1 MAEDQRAIVIARVKR
16 RLKILGALL
25 GLIVLAL
32 IVIYFAAPQWLMRA
46 QVDWQARRAQ
56 VSEKSVQAGDTRWS
70 YYEGGK
76 GPTLLLLHG
85 YEDSKEVWLPV
96 AQYLT
101 PNFRVIIPDLPGWGD
116 SSRNPDANYGYTA
129 QADRLRAFVEK
140 LNLGAIALAGH
151 SMGGGIAGVYASKY
165 RQDIAA
171 LVLIDS
177 AAATFK
183 DNAFLREVNAG
194 RNPFTIENHADF
206 ERGEKLGF
214 ENPPWLP
221 PRFEDVLIEQARGD
235 RAFDDRVFW
244 QLLAPDQRD
253 LLIRML
259 PEVTAPTLTIWC
271 RQDKIIDIAAV
282 NAIRS
287 ALTSAPKISVTEFN
301 GCGHMAI
308 LERPKEIADAITHFV
323 LMP

>member
-1 MAEDQRAIVIARVKR
+1 MAEDPRAIVIARVKR

-32 IVIYFAAPQWLMRA
+32 IVIYFAAPQWLMQA

-101 PNFRVIIPDLPGWGD
+101 PNFRVIIPDLPGWGG
-116 SSRNPDANYGYTA
+116 SSRDPDADYDYTA
-129 QADRLRAFVEK
+129 QADRLRAFVQK
-140 LNLGAIALAGH
+140 LNLGGIAVAGH

-165 RQDIAA
+165 PQDVGA
-171 LVLIDS
+171 LILIDS
-177 AAATFK
+177 AGAPFK
-183 DNAFLREVNAG
+183 ENAFLREVNAG
-194 RNPFTIENHADF
+194 RNPFTIENRADF
-206 ERGEKLGF
+206 ERGQKLGF

-221 PRFEDVLIEQARGD
+221 PRFKDVIIAQARDD
-235 RAFDDRVFW
+235 RAFDDRVLK
-244 QLLAPDQRD
+244 QLFAPDQRNV
-253 LLIRML
+253 LTRAL
-259 PEVTAPTLTIWC
+259 PKVTAPTLTIWC
-271 RQDKIIDIAAV
+271 RQDKIIDI
-282 NAIRS
+282 S
-287 ALTSAPKISVTEFN
+287 ALDTIRDALTAAPKISVTEFN

>member
-1 MAEDQRAIVIARVKR
+1 MDESQRAVMIRRVKR
-16 RLKILGALL
+16 RLKLLGILLGA
-25 GLIVLAL
+25 IVLAL

-46 QVDWQARRAQ
+46 QVDWQARRAH

-85 YEDSKEVWLPV
+85 YGDSKEVWLPV

-101 PNFRVIIPDLPGWGD
+101 TNFHVIIPDLPGWGD
-116 SSRNPDANYGYTA
+116 SSRVAGGNYDYTA
-129 QADRLRAFVEK
+129 QADRLRPFVEK
-140 LNLGAIALAGH
+140 LNLGGVAVAGH
-151 SMGGGIAGVYASKY
+151 SMGGAIAGVYASNY
-165 RQDIAA
+165 PQDVGA
-171 LVLIDS
+171 LILIDS
-177 AAATFK
+177 AGAPFK
-183 DNAFLREVNAG
+183 ENAFLREVNAG
-194 RNPFTIENHADF
+194 HNPFTLENRADF

-221 PRFEDVLIEQARGD
+221 PRFKHVLIAQARQD
-235 RAFDDRVFW
+235 RAFDDRVFR
-244 QLLAPDQRD
+244 QLFAPDQRD
-253 LLIRML
+253 VLTRAL
-259 PEVTAPTLTIWC
+259 PKVTAPTLTIWC
-271 RQDKIIDIAAV
+271 RQDKIIDISALD
-282 NAIRS
+282 AIRN
-287 ALTSAPKISVTEFN
+287 ALTSAPKIDVTEFN